1 MTDEDFDA
9 ALVKSAFALGGEKG
23 WRNISAAAAA
33 RDAGLDLARAR
44 SRFPGHGAILK
55 RFGTL
60 ADAHAL
66 TGALAEGTVKD
77 RLFDILLRRF
87 DFLQAHR
94 AGVMSL
100 LRGLPMEP
108 ALAAWLAREDLRSM
122 GWILEAAGVS
132 ATGLRGE
139 IAKRGLAIVWAWG
152 IRAWLRDESEDL
164 SATMAA
170 VDVALAR
177 ADQIAA
183 RFANDGFTPEA
194 EEPELPLETPEQP
207 I

>member
-1 MTDEDFDA
+1 
-9 ALVKSAFALGGEKG
+9 
-23 WRNISAAAAA
+23 
-33 RDAGLDLARAR
+33 
-44 SRFPGHGAILK
+44 
-55 RFGTL
+55 
-60 ADAHAL
+60 
-66 TGALAEGTVKD
+66 
-77 RLFDILLRRF
+77 
-87 DFLQAHR
+87 
-94 AGVMSL
+94 
-100 LRGLPMEP
+100 
-108 ALAAWLAREDLRSM
+108 M